1 MSFLNTK
8 HRVKKKKMGKT
19 IRNYQKFMRPLSDG
33 EASDGSE
40 AAAAPLFL
48 NVDCVAPRAILV
60 FVWSGPF
67 FC

>member
-1 MSFLNTK
+1 VL
-8 HRVKKKKMGKT
+8 KKKEWEKQFGIT
-19 IRNYQKFMRPLSDG
+19 RNSRPLSDG

-48 NVDCVAPRAILV
+48 NVDCVAPQAILV

>member
-1 MSFLNTK
+1 
-8 HRVKKKKMGKT
+8 
-19 IRNYQKFMRPLSDG
+19 MRPLSDG

-48 NVDCVAPRAILV
+48 NVDCVAPQAILV

-67 FC
+67 FLLILSNY